1 MPPPLQARSCSLP
14 SPAMKAPTIP
24 FELLSARPLET
35 QATTTES
42 TTEDGAQ
49 QAKSSAFD
57 SMLLPMAAC
66 FLVFWFIV
74 IRPEKRQRKEREAML
89 GALKKGDEV
98 ITSGGIHG
106 RVAQVKGDVVTVQ
119 VADGVRLRISL
130 AAVQNKVTDDEPEET
145 SDDEA
150 ANTQDDDRNSD

>member
-1 MPPPLQARSCSLP
+1 MN
-14 SPAMKAPTIP
+14 APTID
-24 FELLSARPLET
+24 LSLTQET
-35 QATTTES
+35 AGATGTVA
-42 TTEDGAQ
+42 DPGGAQ
-49 QAKSSAFD
+49 GPAPSMFD
-57 SMLLPMAAC
+57 NMLLPMAAC

-106 RVAQVKGDVVTVQ
+106 KVAQVKGDVVTVQ

-130 AAVQNKVTDDEPEET
+130 AAVQNKVTDDEPAKT
-145 SDDEA
+145 SDDEP
-150 ANTQDDDRNSD
+150 ANTQDDDQDSD